1 MLILIPL
8 FILSA
13 SIFLIFYN
21 IKKGKKEK
29 NPIDDL
35 IKDCI
40 FNKNMTVNDTV
51 IVVKKYVDDINK
63 KQNLENLKKDR
74 LNKLK
79 HIFDGTNKSDN
90 L

>member
-1 MLILIPL
+1 MSILIPL

-13 SIFLIFYN
+13 SIFLILYFV
-21 IKKGKKEK
+21 KKAKKDK
-29 NPIDDL
+29 DPYDDL